1 MKGRK
6 AKNCRKSVAKKISLS
21 TNHRAKTLEN
31 ARMLQ
36 GLERLAFYR
45 LFDNISMKSNNLSL
59 IRNIWVEAMEGH
71 NLITS
76 KSTAILTATISNT
89 ASHFEGR
96 NDFTGGGGKSFH
108 WGGQLPP
115 QTDI

>member
-1 MKGRK
+1 M
-6 AKNCRKSVAKKISLS
+6 
-21 TNHRAKTLEN
+21 LEN

-76 KSTAILTATISNT
+76 KSTAILTETVSNT
-89 ASHFEGR
+89 ASHFGGR
-96 NDFTGGGGKSFH
+96 NDFTGGANPFTGG
-108 WGGQLPP
+108 GGAIAPP
-115 QTDI
+115 DI